1 VIGATERTQPKG
13 IRRSVELVRLFLR
26 ESTDPK
32 PFYEFLARDTISQLE
47 PYLPKSAQPLRFIDV
62 GGGPGYLSEQI
73 RQRGDQCFAVDYNE
87 SELTLH
93 AREAKG
99 VVVGDGC
106 ALPLRGASADVVH
119 SSNVLE
125 HVPHPEH
132 MLDEM
137 LRVLRPGGVGYL
149 SYTPWLSPWG
159 GHETS
164 PWHLLGGDFAAQRY
178 EKRTEHPAKNL
189 YGESLFNLPLP
200 QVRGWFQ
207 QRSDA
212 EILWDGPRYWPTSW
226 RFMSRL
232 PVIGETITW
241 NYMVIFRRR

>member
-99 VVVGDGC
+99 VDW
-106 ALPLRGASADVVH
+106 
-119 SSNVLE
+119 
-125 HVPHPEH
+125 
-132 MLDEM
+132 
-137 LRVLRPGGVGYL
+137 
-149 SYTPWLSPWG
+149 TPVNESISIESPYRS
-159 GHETS
+159 E
-164 PWHLLGGDFAAQRY
+164 LGGRTY
-178 EKRTEHPAKNL
+178 EKQKLYTRANHPKVA
-189 YGESLFNLPLP
+189 
-200 QVRGWFQ
+200 
-207 QRSDA
+207 
-212 EILWDGPRYWPTSW
+212 
-226 RFMSRL
+226 
-232 PVIGETITW
+232 
-241 NYMVIFRRR
+241 